1 MVLCYGQHAK
11 EIPGFLRWLINQST
25 WSGLALGLL
34 EQELY
39 KNGALKS
46 LVGTTQAIDII
57 RGGVKV
63 NALPETAYAVVNHRV
78 SVLR

>member
-1 MVLCYGQHAK
+1 MVLCYGEHGK
-11 EIPGFLRWLINQST
+11 EVPGLLRWLINQST

-39 KNGALKS
+39 KSSAMRS
-46 LVGTTQAIDII
+46 LVGTTQAIDIV
-57 RGGVKV
+57 RGGVKA
-63 NALPETAYAVVNHRV
+63 NALPETAYAVVNHRI